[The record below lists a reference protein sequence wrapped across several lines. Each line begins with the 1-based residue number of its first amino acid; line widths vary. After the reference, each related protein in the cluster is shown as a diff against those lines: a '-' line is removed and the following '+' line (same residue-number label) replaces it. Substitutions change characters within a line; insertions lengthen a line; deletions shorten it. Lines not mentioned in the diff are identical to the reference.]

1 MINFSIQK
9 QQSKA
14 NAENLRME
22 EASKALDYYN
32 NRQLD
37 YLLDRI
43 AYLYPT
49 EKDAM
54 AKYAYC
60 YPLTRSLIEDI
71 AICFQETAEILPESE
86 TEAVLERW
94 QEVIEKAHLQASLLL
109 TDRMVELL
117 GKVGVCVRWHSSGY
131 VVLDLLTPDR
141 TVVEQDPEDHSKAK
155 SVRYLISE
163 KSNTIDGEICTWA
176 YWDSD
181 SYQEQIINSTGGVR
195 EITKNEPNPYGK
207 IPVAWFTNTLELDE
221 FWHDLGYP
229 IVDTNEAVNLRLSNL
244 MLALDYQTV
253 SLLVTVGMP
262 ASQSIPVGV
271 TQRLNIPADGLGG
284 SLQGYD
290 AKYITPSPLLR
301 DVWDLINQLITNV
314 ARLYGLSAQSY
325 NRDSSSFASG
335 YQLKLSKQDIVNRN
349 KMKRE
354 LYREPVKELAGLIAE
369 CYSINNSDNFTFGD
383 VSFSVDFGDV
393 KFEDNPMERE
403 QLNAMKLSNG
413 TTSEVQILMD
423 ENPDLSREDAIIL
436 YEQFRE
442 DRNRLGTASAS
453 RLANAIGL
461 NEQL

>member
-1 MINFSIQK
+1 M
-9 QQSKA
+9 
-14 NAENLRME
+14 
-22 EASKALDYYN
+22 
-32 NRQLD
+32 
-37 YLLDRI
+37 
-43 AYLYPT
+43 P
-49 EKDAM
+49 
-54 AKYAYC
+54 
-60 YPLTRSLIEDI
+60 
-71 AICFQETAEILPESE
+71 
-86 TEAVLERW
+86 
-94 QEVIEKAHLQASLLL
+94 
-109 TDRMVELL
+109 
-117 GKVGVCVRWHSSGY
+117 
-131 VVLDLLTPDR
+131 
-141 TVVEQDPEDHSKAK
+141 
-155 SVRYLISE
+155 
-163 KSNTIDGEICTWA
+163 
-176 YWDSD
+176 
-181 SYQEQIINSTGGVR
+181 
-195 EITKNEPNPYGK
+195 
-207 IPVAWFTNTLELDE
+207 
-221 FWHDLGYP
+221 
-229 IVDTNEAVNLRLSNL
+229 NL

-423 ENPDLSREDAIIL
+423 ENPDLSREDAIKL

-453 RLANAIGL
+453 RLANALGV